1 MNLQD
6 FAQPGILSDPG
17 TFAHYLTYVMREE
30 ALDTI
35 EGLSDQLAAVLGI
48 EKAIRQ
54 KDLSARL
61 TVSIGISASAWN
73 IVFPDIQRPRELRP
87 FQAMADGPREFPA
100 TPGDIFIMIK
110 SERMDLNFQAARYI
124 NGILASISE
133 LTEDIQGFRYLDNR
147 DLINFVDGTENPQGI
162 DRNIA
167 VLVNDDAD
175 IHRGGSYLTVQRYID
190 HLDLWEK
197 EAQEYQEQV
206 IGRSRMDNV
215 EMPDSVKPPWAHTAK
230 SKVEDEGEELKMFR
244 QNRPWGNVSEHGTMF
259 IGFAASPAVIETS
272 LDQMIT
278 ASEDGTYDR
287 LLDFASAQ
295 TGCNFFMPSKTL
307 LDEL

>member
-17 TFAHYLTYVMREE
+17 AFAHYLTYVMREE

-61 TVSIGISASAWN
+61 TVSIGVSASAWN
-73 IVFPDIQRPRELRP
+73 IVFPDIQRPRELHP
-87 FQAMADGPREFPA
+87 FLAMADGPREFPA

-124 NGILASISE
+124 NAILAPISE

-162 DRNIA
+162 DRSIA

-230 SKVEDEGEELKMFR
+230 SKVEDGGEELKMFR

-272 LDQMIT
+272 LEQMIT

>member
-6 FAQPGILSDPG
+6 LAQPGVLSDPG

-35 EGLSDQLAAVLGI
+35 DGLRDQLAAILGI

-61 TVSIGISASAWN
+61 TVSIGVSASAWD
-73 IVFPDIQRPRELRP
+73 IVFPDILRPDELHP

-100 TPGDIFIMIK
+100 TPGDIFLMIK

-124 NGILASISE
+124 NGILAPVSE

-162 DRNIA
+162 DRSIA

-244 QNRPWGNVSEHGTMF
+244 QNRPWGNVTEHGTMF
-259 IGFAASPAVIETS
+259 IGFAASPAVIEAS

-278 ASEDGTYDR
+278 TSEDGTYDR